1 MRSAHFFKAEAID
14 GPRIAPER
22 ESPRLMEPLGT
33 MCNQQGWGQSHG
45 PPGRG
50 MRGLGWGG
58 TRRRAAMLIGE
69 KTTAPQI
76 LEGWGW
82 RGAGRWR
89 SGEEEPCTCSPPT
102 LLLLLPSPPLVPSP
116 ELFNSPFL
124 PSSLLLHLPSLG
136 VSAIY
141 CVDRS
146 TMLKSDLA
154 LFCVCLCGLSVRMHM
169 CARVEN
175 RGCCTVTSSI
185 ALHFFF

>member
-50 MRGLGWGG
+50 MKGLGWGG
-58 TRRRAAMLIGE
+58 TRGRAAMFVGE
-69 KTTAPQI
+69 KTTVPQI

-82 RGAGRWR
+82 RGADRWR
-89 SGEEEPCTCSPPT
+89 SGEEEPCTCSPPYT
-102 LLLLLPSPPLVPSP
+102 VAASPIPTPVPSP

-124 PSSLLLHLPSLG
+124 PLFPSPSSSLFRGLGYLLH
-136 VSAIY
+136 
-141 CVDRS
+141 R
-146 TMLKSDLA
+146 
-154 LFCVCLCGLSVRMHM
+154 
-169 CARVEN
+169 
-175 RGCCTVTSSI
+175 
-185 ALHFFF
+185 